1 MAGIEQNINLGEE
14 VPLSYPPAG
23 AINTTTD
30 ETQTPTGE
38 GGRGSL
44 KGSPPKE
51 FDGTRSKSETFGDDF
66 SIYQRINRKNQV
78 MKEPYSRV
86 LMAMSF
92 MKGPKVQDWVR
103 AQMRA
108 LDDKVDPRKR
118 GLSEGD
124 ETLWDE
130 FNRDF
135 VNSFTDTAMTQEA
148 YNKLKTLKM
157 IGDDLDTYIAT
168 HESLVLRAGWA
179 ENGDAAIESF
189 RNGLKKPLH
198 LSVLKRDVIPTTLQD
213 WHEMSRREHAK
224 WALIKASDL
233 VGGQSGKQ
241 SFQKKWKQ
249 QWTRKGETKDPNAMD
264 VDTVQLKPLSN
275 EERQNLSREGRCFRC
290 RQKGHMSR
298 NCPQGGQKQTFTP
311 RTNARTTE
319 VVDDRDDVSETGT
332 EASTSTTR
340 TKDNNAQ
347 LEPEMM
353 IRALE
358 NMAPEKK
365 EEFFDKMMQ
374 KDF

>member
-1 MAGIEQNINLGEE
+1 
-14 VPLSYPPAG
+14 
-23 AINTTTD
+23 
-30 ETQTPTGE
+30 
-38 GGRGSL
+38 
-44 KGSPPKE
+44 
-51 FDGTRSKSETFGDDF
+51 
-66 SIYQRINRKNQV
+66 
-78 MKEPYSRV
+78 MKEPYLRV

-108 LDDKVDPRKR
+108 LDDKVDPQKR

-124 ETLWDE
+124 KTLWDE

-135 VNSFTDTAMTQEA
+135 VHSFTDTAMTQEA

-157 IGDDLDTYIAT
+157 NGDDLDTYIAT
-168 HESLVLRAGWA
+168 HESLVLRAGWTG
-179 ENGDAAIESF
+179 NGDAAIESF

-198 LSVLKRDVIPTTLQD
+198 LSILKRDAVPTTLQE
-213 WHEMSRREHAK
+213 WHEISRREHVK

-233 VGGQSGKQ
+233 VGGQSGRQ
-241 SFQKKWKQ
+241 SNQRRWKQ
-249 QWTRKGETKDPNAMD
+249 QWAHKNETKDPNAMD
-264 VDTVQLKPLSN
+264 VNSVQLKPLSN
-275 EERQNLSREGRCFRC
+275 EEQQTLSKEGRCFRC

-298 NCPQGGQKQTFTP
+298 NCPQGGGQKQTFAP
-311 RTNARTTE
+311 RTNARATE
-319 VVDDRDDVSETGT
+319 VVDNRDDVSKAGT

-340 TKDNNAQ
+340 TKVNNTQ

-365 EEFFDKMMQ
+365 EEFFDRMMK